1 MTEAELK
8 EYINIKRERDQLR
21 DMLDEIEAT
30 LYHPK
35 IQHMTGMPSNVSD
48 GNRQEDL
55 IFKHIDLQERYR
67 AKIEELAARQLEV
80 EKAIDALLPPHRMLL
95 RYRYIDGLTWEQV
108 SDRIHYSW
116 RQTHRLHREALQMLE
131 NT

>member
-35 IQHMTGMPSNVSD
+35 IQHMTGMPSNISD
-48 GNRQEDL
+48 GNRHEDL
-55 IFKHIDLQERYR
+55 IVKHIDLQDRYK

-80 EKAIDALLPPHRMLL
+80 EKAIDALRPPHRMLL

-108 SDRIHYSW
+108 SEKMHYSL
-116 RQTHRLHREALQMLE
+116 RNVHRMRKEAVLMLE

>member
-21 DMLDEIEAT
+21 EMLDEIEAT

-35 IQHMTGMPSNVSD
+35 IQHMAGMPSNISD

-55 IFKHIDLQERYR
+55 IVKHIDLQDRYK

-80 EKAIDALLPPHRMLL
+80 EKAIDALRPPHRMLL

-108 SDRIHYSW
+108 SERLHYSW
-116 RQTHRLHREALQMLE
+116 SQTHRLHREALQMLE

>member
-21 DMLDEIEAT
+21 EMLDEIEAT
-30 LYHPK
+30 LYPPK
-35 IQHMTGMPSNVSD
+35 IQHMTGMPSNISD

-55 IFKHIDLQERYR
+55 IVKHIDLQDRYK
-67 AKIEELAARQLEV
+67 AKIEELAARQIEV
-80 EKAIDALLPPHRMLL
+80 EKAIDALRPPHRMLL

-108 SDRIHYSW
+108 SERIHYSW